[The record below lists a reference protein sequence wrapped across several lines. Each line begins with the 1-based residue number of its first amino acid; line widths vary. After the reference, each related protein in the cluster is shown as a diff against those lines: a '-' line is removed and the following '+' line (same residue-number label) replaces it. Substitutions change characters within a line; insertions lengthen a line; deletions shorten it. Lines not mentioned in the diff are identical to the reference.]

1 MSAGRNHERQVIGV
15 DERVSVGRAIPLGIQ
30 HMMSM
35 FGSTVL
41 VPILTGLDPNVA
53 IMCSG
58 IGTICYLLV
67 TGNKI
72 PSYLGSSF
80 AFISPIIA
88 IGATHG
94 LSAAMSGV
102 IVAGLVFLV
111 IAGIIRLVGTGWLD
125 RLLPPVLVASV
136 MVVIG
141 VGLSA
146 TAVNM
151 AFMGTD
157 DAGVSSFS
165 GIGALVAGVTL
176 LAAVVF
182 SGQRGIVGT
191 VPVLLAIIVGY
202 ALAAVLG
209 LVDFA
214 PVAAAAWVGL
224 PNVSLPTFDVGA
236 IVLIAPVAIVVVIEH
251 IGHLLAVGEIVGK
264 DYRKMMPRSLAGDGL
279 SCIISG
285 FLGGPPTTTYA
296 ENIGVMSVTR
306 VYSTQIFWYAGA
318 FALVVGGF
326 CPKLAALIR
335 SIPDPVMGGVC
346 LLLFGLIASNGLRML
361 VANRVDFD
369 ANRNLMIASVVII
382 LGVGMETSGVSI
394 PLGDYTLPGMAT
406 STLVGI
412 LLNLV
417 LPREKRPNAAE
428 PAGSEAQG
436 QLASAGDPAGAGADG
451 RRASVGDPTGAGE
464 LAGAGGP
471 ANPSRS
477 L

>member
-1 MSAGRNHERQVIGV
+1 MSAHEREVIGV
-15 DERVSVGRAIPLGIQ
+15 DDRVSVGRAIPLGIQ

-41 VPILTGLDPNVA
+41 VPVLTGLNPNVA

-67 TGNKI
+67 TRNKI

-80 AFISPIIA
+80 AFISPILA
-88 IGATHG
+88 VGATQG
-94 LSAAMSGV
+94 LEAAMSGV
-102 IVAGLVFLV
+102 VVAGLVFLAV
-111 IAGIIRLVGTGWLD
+111 SGIIRFVGTGWLD

-141 VGLSA
+141 VGLAA
-146 TAVNM
+146 TAADM
-151 AFMGTD
+151 AFMTTD
-157 DAGVSSFS
+157 DAGASVFY
-165 GIGALVAGVTL
+165 GTGAIVAFVTL
-176 LAAVVF
+176 AAAVVF
-182 SGQRGIVGT
+182 SSMGGIVGT

-202 ALAAVLG
+202 LVSLALG

-214 PVAAAAWVGL
+214 PVAEAAWIGL
-224 PNVSLPTFDVGA
+224 PQVSMPRFDPGA
-236 IVLIAPVAIVVVIEH
+236 IALVAPVAVVVVIEH

-264 DYRKMMPRSLAGDGL
+264 DYREMLPRSLAGDGI
-279 SCIISG
+279 STVISG

-306 VYSTQIFWYAGA
+306 VYSTQIFWYAAG

-326 CPKLAALIR
+326 CPKLAALIQ
-335 SIPDPVMGGVC
+335 SIPSPVMGGVS

-361 VANRVDFD
+361 VSNRVDFD
-369 ANRNLMIASVVII
+369 VNRNLMIASVVII
-382 LGVGMETSGVSI
+382 LGVGMETSGISI

-412 LLNLV
+412 LMNLV
-417 LPREKRPNAAE
+417 LPRPKE
-428 PAGSEAQG
+428 S
-436 QLASAGDPAGAGADG
+436 
-451 RRASVGDPTGAGE
+451 
-464 LAGAGGP
+464 
-471 ANPSRS
+471 
-477 L
+477 

>member
-1 MSAGRNHERQVIGV
+1 MSAHERELIGV
-15 DERVSVGRAIPLGIQ
+15 DDRVSVGRAIPLGIQ

-41 VPILTGLDPNVA
+41 VPVLTGLDPNVA

-88 IGATHG
+88 VGATRG
-94 LSAAMSGV
+94 LDAAMSGV
-102 IVAGLVFLV
+102 IVAGLVFLAV
-111 IAGIIRLVGTGWLD
+111 AGIIKLVGTGWLD

-146 TAVNM
+146 TAAEM
-151 AFMGTD
+151 AFTTTAADGSTTFFGVGT
-157 DAGVSSFS
+157 A
-165 GIGALVAGVTL
+165 VAAVTL
-176 LAAVVF
+176 VAAVVF
-182 SGQRGIVGT
+182 SSMGGIIGT

-202 ALAAVLG
+202 VLSLALG

-214 PVAAAAWVGL
+214 PAAEAAWVGL
-224 PNVSLPTFDVGA
+224 PHVSMPTFDPGA
-236 IVLIAPVAIVVVIEH
+236 IALVAPVAVVVVIEH

-264 DYRKMMPRSLAGDGL
+264 DYRPMLPRSLAGDGI
-279 SCIISG
+279 STCISG

-306 VYSTQIFWYAGA
+306 VYATQIFWYAAG

-326 CPKLAALIR
+326 CPKLAALIQ
-335 SIPDPVMGGVC
+335 SIPSPVMGGVS

-361 VANRVDFD
+361 VSNRVDFD
-369 ANRNLMIASVVII
+369 VNRNLMIASVVII
-382 LGVGMETSGVSI
+382 LGVGMETSGISI
-394 PLGDYTLPGMAT
+394 PIGDYTLPGMAT

-412 LLNLV
+412 VLNLI
-417 LPREKRPNAAE
+417 LPRSPE
-428 PAGSEAQG
+428 GSTPT
-436 QLASAGDPAGAGADG
+436 AGDEGVSGASEG
-451 RRASVGDPTGAGE
+451 
-464 LAGAGGP
+464 
-471 ANPSRS
+471 
-477 L
+477 

>member
-1 MSAGRNHERQVIGV
+1 MSSHEREVIGV
-15 DERVSVGRAIPLGIQ
+15 DDRVSVGRAIPLGIQ

-41 VPILTGLDPNVA
+41 VPVLTGLDPNVA

-80 AFISPIIA
+80 AFISPILA
-88 IGATHG
+88 VGATKG
-94 LSAAMSGV
+94 LDAAMSGV
-102 IVAGLVFLV
+102 IVAGLVFLAV
-111 IAGIIRLVGTGWLD
+111 AGIIKLVGTGWLD

-146 TAVNM
+146 TAADM
-151 AFMGTD
+151 AFMTDAADGTSVFF
-157 DAGVSSFS
+157 AEGAAVAAVTLAAAVIFS
-165 GIGALVAGVTL
+165 GVG
-176 LAAVVF
+176 
-182 SGQRGIVGT
+182 GIVGT

-202 ALAAVLG
+202 LLSLALG
-209 LVDFA
+209 LVNFA
-214 PVAAAAWVGL
+214 PVMEASWIGL
-224 PNVSLPTFDVGA
+224 PHVSMPRFDPGA
-236 IVLIAPVAIVVVIEH
+236 IALVAPVAVVVVIEH

-264 DYRKMMPRSLAGDGL
+264 DYREMLPRSLAGDGI
-279 SCIISG
+279 STTISG

-306 VYSTQIFWYAGA
+306 VYSTQIFWYAAG

-326 CPKLAALIR
+326 CPKLAALIQ
-335 SIPDPVMGGVC
+335 SIPSPVMGGVS

-361 VANRVDFD
+361 VSNRVDFD
-369 ANRNLMIASVVII
+369 VNRNLMIASVVII
-382 LGVGMETSGVSI
+382 LGVGMETSGISI
-394 PLGDYTLPGMAT
+394 PIGDYTLPGMAT

-412 LLNLV
+412 LMNLV
-417 LPREKRPNAAE
+417 LPRPKAE
-428 PAGSEAQG
+428 TES
-436 QLASAGDPAGAGADG
+436 
-451 RRASVGDPTGAGE
+451 
-464 LAGAGGP
+464 
-471 ANPSRS
+471 
-477 L
+477 

>member
-1 MSAGRNHERQVIGV
+1 MSEHEREVSGV
-15 DERVSVGRAIPLGIQ
+15 DDRVSVGRAIPLGIQ

-41 VPILTGLDPNVA
+41 VPVLTGLDPNVA

-80 AFISPIIA
+80 AFISPILA
-88 IGATHG
+88 VGATQG
-94 LSAAMSGV
+94 LDAAMSGV
-102 IVAGLVFLV
+102 IVAGLVFLAV
-111 IAGIIRLVGTGWLD
+111 AGIIRLVGTGWLD

-141 VGLSA
+141 VGLAA
-146 TAVNM
+146 TAADM
-151 AFMGTD
+151 AFMTTDASGASVFFGT
-157 DAGVSSFS
+157 
-165 GIGALVAGVTL
+165 GALVAGVTL
-176 LAAVVF
+176 AAAVIF
-182 SGQRGIVGT
+182 SSMGGIVGT

-202 ALAAVLG
+202 LVSLALG

-214 PVAAAAWVGL
+214 PVAEAAWIGL
-224 PNVSLPTFDVGA
+224 PHVSMPRFDWGA
-236 IVLIAPVAIVVVIEH
+236 VALVAPVAVVVVIEH

-264 DYRKMMPRSLAGDGL
+264 DYREMLPRSLAGDGI
-279 SCIISG
+279 STCISG

-306 VYSTQIFWYAGA
+306 VYSTQIFWYAAG

-326 CPKLAALIR
+326 CPKLAALIQ
-335 SIPDPVMGGVC
+335 SIPSPVMGGVS

-361 VANRVDFD
+361 VSNRVDFD
-369 ANRNLMIASVVII
+369 VNRNLMIASVVII
-382 LGVGMETSGVSI
+382 LGVGMETSGIAI
-394 PLGDYTLPGMAT
+394 PIGDYTLPGMAT

-412 LLNLV
+412 IMNLI
-417 LPREKRPNAAE
+417 LPRPKQQEGAE
-428 PAGSEAQG
+428 VS
-436 QLASAGDPAGAGADG
+436 AS
-451 RRASVGDPTGAGE
+451 
-464 LAGAGGP
+464 
-471 ANPSRS
+471 
-477 L
+477 

>member
-1 MSAGRNHERQVIGV
+1 MSTHEREVIGV
-15 DERVSVGRAIPLGIQ
+15 DDRVSVGRAIPLGIQ

-41 VPILTGLDPNVA
+41 VPVLTGLDPNVA

-80 AFISPIIA
+80 AFISPILA
-88 IGATHG
+88 VGATKG
-94 LSAAMSGV
+94 LAAAMSGV
-102 IVAGLVFLV
+102 IVAGLVFLAV
-111 IAGIIRLVGTGWLD
+111 AGVIRLVGTGWLD

-141 VGLSA
+141 VGLAA
-146 TAVNM
+146 TAADM
-151 AFMGTD
+151 AFMTDAADGTS
-157 DAGVSSFS
+157 VFFTT
-165 GIGALVAGVTL
+165 GAIVAGVTL
-176 LAAVVF
+176 AAAVVF
-182 SGQRGIVGT
+182 SSMGGIVGT

-202 ALAAVLG
+202 LVSLALG

-214 PVAAAAWVGL
+214 PVAEAAWVGL
-224 PNVSLPTFDVGA
+224 PSVSMPVFDPGA
-236 IVLIAPVAIVVVIEH
+236 IALVAPVAVVVVIEH

-264 DYRKMMPRSLAGDGL
+264 DYRSMLPRSLAGDGI
-279 SCIISG
+279 STVISG

-306 VYSTQIFWYAGA
+306 VYSTQIFWYAAG

-326 CPKLAALIR
+326 CPKLAALIQ
-335 SIPDPVMGGVC
+335 SIPSPVMGGVS

-361 VANRVDFD
+361 VSNRVDFD
-369 ANRNLMIASVVII
+369 VNRNLMIASVVII
-382 LGVGMETSGVSI
+382 LGVGMETSGIAI
-394 PLGDYTLPGMAT
+394 PIGDYTLPGMAT

-412 LLNLV
+412 LMNLV
-417 LPREKRPNAAE
+417 LPRPKE
-428 PAGSEAQG
+428 QD
-436 QLASAGDPAGAGADG
+436 AS
-451 RRASVGDPTGAGE
+451 
-464 LAGAGGP
+464 
-471 ANPSRS
+471 
-477 L
+477 

>member
-1 MSAGRNHERQVIGV
+1 MSHHEREVIGV
-15 DERVSVGRAIPLGIQ
+15 DDRVSPARAIPLGIQ

-41 VPILTGLDPNVA
+41 VPVLTGLDPNVA

-88 IGATHG
+88 VGATQG
-94 LSAAMSGV
+94 LDAAMSGV
-102 IVAGLVFLV
+102 IVAGAVFLV
-111 IAGIIRLVGTGWLD
+111 VAGIIKFVGTD

-146 TAVNM
+146 TAANM

-157 DAGVSSFS
+157 AAGASVFNPQ
-165 GIGALVAGVTL
+165 GAIVAAITL

-182 SGQRGIVGT
+182 SGRGGIVGT
-191 VPVLLAIIVGY
+191 VPVLLAIVVGY
-202 ALAAVLG
+202 AVAIAFG
-209 LVDFA
+209 MVDFA
-214 PVAAAAWVGL
+214 PIAEAAWVGL
-224 PNVSLPTFDVGA
+224 PNVSFPKFDMGA
-236 IVLIAPVAIVVVIEH
+236 IALIAPVAVVTVIEH
-251 IGHLLAVGEIVGK
+251 IGHLLAVGEIVDK
-264 DYRKMMPRSLAGDGL
+264 DYRPLLPRSLAGDGL
-279 SCIISG
+279 STMISG

-306 VYSTQIFWYAGA
+306 VYSTQIFWYAGG
-318 FALVVGGF
+318 FALIVGGL
-326 CPKLAALIR
+326 CPKLAALIN
-335 SIPDPVMGGVC
+335 SIPSPVMGGVC

-361 VANRVDFD
+361 VSNGVDFD
-369 ANRNLMIASVVII
+369 VNRNLMIASVVII
-382 LGVGMETSGVSI
+382 LGVGMETSGIAI

-412 LLNLV
+412 ILNLV
-417 LPREKRPNAAE
+417 LPQEKK
-428 PAGSEAQG
+428 GEA
-436 QLASAGDPAGAGADG
+436 
-451 RRASVGDPTGAGE
+451 RA
-464 LAGAGGP
+464 
-471 ANPSRS
+471 
-477 L
+477 

>member
-1 MSAGRNHERQVIGV
+1 MSSHEREVIGV
-15 DERVSVGRAIPLGIQ
+15 DDRVSVGRAIPLGIQ

-41 VPILTGLDPNVA
+41 VPVLTGLDPNVA

-80 AFISPIIA
+80 AFISPILA
-88 IGATHG
+88 VGATKG
-94 LSAAMSGV
+94 LDAAMSGV
-102 IVAGLVFLV
+102 IVAGLVFLAV
-111 IAGIIRLVGTGWLD
+111 AGIIKLVGTGWLD

-146 TAVNM
+146 PAADM
-151 AFMGTD
+151 AFMTDAADGTSVFF
-157 DAGVSSFS
+157 AEGAAVAAVTLAAAVIFS
-165 GIGALVAGVTL
+165 GVG
-176 LAAVVF
+176 
-182 SGQRGIVGT
+182 GIVGT

-202 ALAAVLG
+202 LLSLALG
-209 LVDFA
+209 LVNFA
-214 PVAAAAWVGL
+214 PVMEASWIGL
-224 PNVSLPTFDVGA
+224 PHVSMPRFDPGA
-236 IVLIAPVAIVVVIEH
+236 IALVAPVAVVVVIEH

-264 DYRKMMPRSLAGDGL
+264 DYREMLPRSLAGDGI
-279 SCIISG
+279 STTISG

-306 VYSTQIFWYAGA
+306 VYSTQIFWYAAG

-326 CPKLAALIR
+326 CPKLAALIQ
-335 SIPDPVMGGVC
+335 SIPSPVMGGVS

-361 VANRVDFD
+361 VSNRVDFD
-369 ANRNLMIASVVII
+369 VNRNLMIASVVII
-382 LGVGMETSGVSI
+382 LGVGMETSGISI
-394 PLGDYTLPGMAT
+394 PIGDYTLPGMAT

-412 LLNLV
+412 LMNLA
-417 LPREKRPNAAE
+417 LPRPKAE
-428 PAGSEAQG
+428 TES
-436 QLASAGDPAGAGADG
+436 
-451 RRASVGDPTGAGE
+451 
-464 LAGAGGP
+464 
-471 ANPSRS
+471 
-477 L
+477 

>member
-1 MSAGRNHERQVIGV
+1 MSAHEREVIGV
-15 DERVSVGRAIPLGIQ
+15 EDRVSVGRAIPLGIP

-41 VPILTGLDPNVA
+41 VPVLTGLDPNVA

-80 AFISPIIA
+80 AFISPILA
-88 IGATHG
+88 VGATKG
-94 LSAAMSGV
+94 LAAAMSGV
-102 IVAGLVFLV
+102 IVAGLVFLAV
-111 IAGIIRLVGTGWLD
+111 AGVIRLVGTGWLD

-141 VGLSA
+141 VGLAA
-146 TAVNM
+146 TAADM
-151 AFMGTD
+151 AFMTDAADGTS
-157 DAGVSSFS
+157 VFFS
-165 GIGALVAGVTL
+165 TGAIVAGVTL
-176 LAAVVF
+176 AAAVVF
-182 SGQRGIVGT
+182 SSMGGIVGT

-202 ALAAVLG
+202 LVSLALG

-214 PVAAAAWVGL
+214 PVAEAAWVGL
-224 PNVSLPTFDVGA
+224 PSVSMPVFDPGA
-236 IVLIAPVAIVVVIEH
+236 IALVAPVAVVVVIEH

-264 DYRKMMPRSLAGDGL
+264 DYRSMLPRSLAGDGI
-279 SCIISG
+279 STVISG

-306 VYSTQIFWYAGA
+306 VYSTQIFWYAAG

-326 CPKLAALIR
+326 CPKLAALIQ
-335 SIPDPVMGGVC
+335 SIPSPVMGGVS

-361 VANRVDFD
+361 VSNRVDFD
-369 ANRNLMIASVVII
+369 VNRNLMIASVVII
-382 LGVGMETSGVSI
+382 LGVGMETSGIAI
-394 PLGDYTLPGMAT
+394 PIGDYTLPGMAT

-412 LLNLV
+412 LMNLV
-417 LPREKRPNAAE
+417 LPRPKE
-428 PAGSEAQG
+428 QD
-436 QLASAGDPAGAGADG
+436 AS
-451 RRASVGDPTGAGE
+451 
-464 LAGAGGP
+464 
-471 ANPSRS
+471 
-477 L
+477 

>member
-1 MSAGRNHERQVIGV
+1 MSAHEREVIGV
-15 DERVSVGRAIPLGIQ
+15 DDRVSVGRAIPLGIQ

-41 VPILTGLDPNVA
+41 VPVLTGLDPNVA

-80 AFISPIIA
+80 AFISPILA
-88 IGATHG
+88 VGATKG
-94 LSAAMSGV
+94 LAAAMSGV
-102 IVAGLVFLV
+102 IVAGLVFLAV
-111 IAGIIRLVGTGWLD
+111 AGVIRLVGTGWLD

-141 VGLSA
+141 VGLAA
-146 TAVNM
+146 TAADM
-151 AFMGTD
+151 AFMTDAADGTS
-157 DAGVSSFS
+157 VFFTT
-165 GIGALVAGVTL
+165 GAIVAGVTL
-176 LAAVVF
+176 AAAVVF
-182 SGQRGIVGT
+182 SSMGGIVGT

-202 ALAAVLG
+202 LVSLALG

-214 PVAAAAWVGL
+214 PVAEAAWVGL
-224 PNVSLPTFDVGA
+224 PSVSMPVFDPGA
-236 IVLIAPVAIVVVIEH
+236 IALVAPVAAVVVIEH

-264 DYRKMMPRSLAGDGL
+264 DYRSMLPRSLAGDGI
-279 SCIISG
+279 STVISG

-306 VYSTQIFWYAGA
+306 VYSTQIFWYAAG

-326 CPKLAALIR
+326 CPKLAALIQ
-335 SIPDPVMGGVC
+335 SIPSPVMGGVS

-361 VANRVDFD
+361 VSNRVDFD
-369 ANRNLMIASVVII
+369 VNRNLMIASVVII
-382 LGVGMETSGVSI
+382 LGVGMETSGIAI
-394 PLGDYTLPGMAT
+394 PIGDYTLPGMAT

-412 LLNLV
+412 LMNLV
-417 LPREKRPNAAE
+417 LPRPKE
-428 PAGSEAQG
+428 QD
-436 QLASAGDPAGAGADG
+436 AS
-451 RRASVGDPTGAGE
+451 
-464 LAGAGGP
+464 
-471 ANPSRS
+471 
-477 L
+477 

>member
-1 MSAGRNHERQVIGV
+1 MSSHEREIIGV
-15 DERVSVGRAIPLGIQ
+15 DDRVSVGRAIPLGIQ

-41 VPILTGLDPNVA
+41 VPVLTGLDPNVA

-80 AFISPIIA
+80 AFISPILA
-88 IGATHG
+88 VGATKG
-94 LSAAMSGV
+94 LDAAMSGV
-102 IVAGLVFLV
+102 IVAGLVFLAV
-111 IAGIIRLVGTGWLD
+111 AGVIRLVGTGWLD

-141 VGLSA
+141 VGLAA
-146 TAVNM
+146 TAADM
-151 AFMGTD
+151 AFMTDAADGTSVFF
-157 DAGVSSFS
+157 GT
-165 GIGALVAGVTL
+165 GALVAAVTL
-176 LAAVVF
+176 AAAVIF
-182 SGQRGIVGT
+182 SGMGGIVGT

-202 ALAAVLG
+202 LLSLALG

-214 PVAAAAWVGL
+214 PVAEASWIGL
-224 PNVSLPTFDVGA
+224 PHVSMPRFDLGA
-236 IVLIAPVAIVVVIEH
+236 IALVAPVAVVVVIEH

-264 DYRKMMPRSLAGDGL
+264 DYRDMLPRSLAGDGI
-279 SCIISG
+279 STMISG

-306 VYSTQIFWYAGA
+306 VYSTQIFWYAAG

-326 CPKLAALIR
+326 CPKLAALIQ
-335 SIPDPVMGGVC
+335 SIPSPVMGGVS

-361 VANRVDFD
+361 VSNRVDFD
-369 ANRNLMIASVVII
+369 VNRNLMIASVVII
-382 LGVGMETSGVSI
+382 LGVGMETSGISI
-394 PLGDYTLPGMAT
+394 PIGDYTLPGMAT

-412 LLNLV
+412 IMNLV
-417 LPREKRPNAAE
+417 LPRPKDAAE
-428 PAGSEAQG
+428 G
-436 QLASAGDPAGAGADG
+436 
-451 RRASVGDPTGAGE
+451 
-464 LAGAGGP
+464 
-471 ANPSRS
+471 
-477 L
+477 

>member
-1 MSAGRNHERQVIGV
+1 MSAHEREVIGV
-15 DERVSVGRAIPLGIQ
+15 DDRVSVGRAIPLGIQ

-41 VPILTGLDPNVA
+41 VPVLTGLDPNVA

-80 AFISPIIA
+80 AFISPILA
-88 IGATHG
+88 VGATKG
-94 LSAAMSGV
+94 LDAAMSGV
-102 IVAGLVFLV
+102 IVAGMVFLV
-111 IAGIIRLVGTGWLD
+111 VAGIIRMVGTGWLD

-141 VGLSA
+141 VGLAA
-146 TAVNM
+146 TAADM
-151 AFMGTD
+151 AFMTAAADGTSVFFGTG
-157 DAGVSSFS
+157 AIVAAVTLAAAVIFS
-165 GIGALVAGVTL
+165 GM
-176 LAAVVF
+176 
-182 SGQRGIVGT
+182 SGIVGT

-202 ALAAVLG
+202 LLSLALG

-214 PVAAAAWVGL
+214 PVAEAAWIGL
-224 PNVSLPTFDVGA
+224 PHVSMPRFDLGA
-236 IVLIAPVAIVVVIEH
+236 IALVAPVAVVVVIEH

-264 DYRKMMPRSLAGDGL
+264 DYREMLPRSLAGDGI
-279 SCIISG
+279 STMISG

-306 VYSTQIFWYAGA
+306 VYSTQIFWYAAG

-326 CPKLAALIR
+326 CPKLAALIQ
-335 SIPDPVMGGVC
+335 SIPSPVMGGVS

-361 VANRVDFD
+361 VSNRVDFD
-369 ANRNLMIASVVII
+369 VNRNLMIASVVII
-382 LGVGMETSGVSI
+382 LGVGMETSGIAI
-394 PLGDYTLPGMAT
+394 PIGDYTLPGMAT

-412 LLNLV
+412 IMNLV
-417 LPREKRPNAAE
+417 LPRPSDA
-428 PAGSEAQG
+428 SE
-436 QLASAGDPAGAGADG
+436 S
-451 RRASVGDPTGAGE
+451 
-464 LAGAGGP
+464 
-471 ANPSRS
+471 
-477 L
+477 